1 MVRLLDRAAAVE
13 AALLGVGFG
22 IPAIVGIVSL
32 ASGRGIWRLFGLPVY
47 GEGPFEDVG
56 LRTTVPLLAGFLAVC
71 VAECVTAVLLWRRPA
86 PGRVL
91 AIAIL
96 PFELVFWFGFSLPF
110 GPPAA
115 VIRTALVIG
124 AWVVSRR
131 RAPVR

>member
-1 MVRLLDRAAAVE
+1 
-13 AALLGVGFG
+13 
-22 IPAIVGIVSL
+22 
-32 ASGRGIWRLFGLPVY
+32 
-47 GEGPFEDVG
+47 
-56 LRTTVPLLAGFLAVC
+56 
-71 VAECVTAVLLWRRPA
+71 
-86 PGRVL
+86 VL

-115 VIRTALVIG
+115 VIRTALVIA